1 MATHD
6 LRAKIERVKNRIEW
20 LDVVRGIA
28 LCGIA
33 FANIGTVWKV
43 SAPRSLSYDFM
54 QLLVQQRFF
63 PIFSLL
69 FGIGFGL
76 MWSKNYGRVPLLR
89 RFLFI
94 GALGA
99 LHQFV
104 HPGEAL
110 LFYAAAALFILLP
123 STYMPRA
130 WVLAFGVI
138 ATVLASPFGGPLL
151 IPGLFLLGS
160 GLAQYGIPAVLAEKP
175 RIPAYALIVFI
186 PIALITG
193 WMQWQNK
200 INAGFST
207 ESAIAG
213 LAIAAIWICLAILL
227 MHTPARSF
235 LQTAFAP
242 MGRLALTNYI
252 GATLIMLAAST
263 VISLPDSPKAW
274 DIAFLFVAGMLVFQM
289 VLSWVWD
296 RTLGQGPLERLWRM
310 VTWWSFTP
318 KRSDNREP
326 SNRESSAAVENAHD
340 APQPVLQN

>member
-1 MATHD
+1 M
-6 LRAKIERVKNRIEW
+6 KNRIEW

-33 FANIGTVWKV
+33 FANIGTVWEAAA
-43 SAPRSLSYDFM
+43 SRSFSYNIM

-76 MWSKNYGRVPLLR
+76 MWSKNYGRIPLLR

-94 GALGA
+94 AALGG
-99 LHQFV
+99 LHQLV

-138 ATVLASPFGGPLL
+138 ATVLAAPLGGPLL

-160 GLAQYGIPAVLAEKP
+160 GLAQFGVPAVLAQNH
-175 RIPAYALIVFI
+175 RIPAYALIIFT
-186 PIALITG
+186 PFALVAG

-200 INAGFST
+200 SNAGFST

-252 GATLIMLAAST
+252 GATLIMLAASA
-263 VISLPDSPKAW
+263 VISLPDSPKAR
-274 DIAFLFVAGMLVFQM
+274 DIAFLFTAGMLVFQM

-296 RTLGQGPLERLWRM
+296 RTLGQGPLECLWRM
-310 VTWWSFTP
+310 VTWWSFAP

-326 SNRESSAAVENAHD
+326 SVTVENTHD
-340 APQPVLQN
+340 APQTVLQN

>member
-1 MATHD
+1 M
-6 LRAKIERVKNRIEW
+6 KNRIEW

-33 FANIGTVWKV
+33 FANIGTVWEV
-43 SAPRSLSYDFM
+43 AASRSFSYNIM

-76 MWSKNYGRVPLLR
+76 MWSNNYGRIPLLR

-94 GALGA
+94 AALGG
-99 LHQFV
+99 LHQLV

-138 ATVLASPFGGPLL
+138 ATVLAAPLGGPLL

-160 GLAQYGIPAVLAEKP
+160 GLAQFGVPAVLAQNY
-175 RIPAYALIVFI
+175 RIPAYALIIFASF
-186 PIALITG
+186 ALVAG

-200 INAGFST
+200 SNAGFST

-213 LAIAAIWICLAILL
+213 LAIAAIWICLALLL
-227 MHTPARSF
+227 MHTPARPF

-252 GATLIMLAAST
+252 GATLIMLAT
-263 VISLPDSPKAW
+263 KEMFNLPTSPEAW

-310 VTWWSFTP
+310 VTWWSFAP

-326 SNRESSAAVENAHD
+326 SATVENIHE
-340 APQPVLQN
+340 APHAVLQN